1 METTEETNDA
11 RVVDSKTESLTK
23 VLKDLVR
30 DLLTTY
36 PELKDNLDSRLVD
49 VCAGNEEE
57 AAMAIEGLTEHFRGV
72 FPERFFDILYENE
85 DIFCEESEANT
96 EFLPGIEYK
105 KLWAANISDST
116 RSTLWKY
123 LQLILFSTVSDVS
136 SGDSFGDTAKLFEA
150 INEDEF
156 RRKLEETMQ
165 NMHDMFESSKD
176 GQEESDKGDK
186 PEINLEGIPNAEAIH
201 EHVAGMMNGKLGALA
216 QEIAEE
222 TARDLNI
229 DMEDASSVSD
239 VFQNLLK
246 NPTKLMG
253 MVKNVGSKLDEKI
266 KSGEIKESELLA
278 EASDLMKKMKEM
290 PGMGDIQQL
299 MGKMGLGGK
308 GSKINTGAMHA
319 HMEQAM
325 RLAKRKEEMRNRA
338 GKKPAPQEPSLTP
351 EQLAAKTAAAEK
363 AMQELLAMEDQEHLV
378 FKGAEPAE
386 RSSRSQPKS
395 KNKSKNKKKKKG
407 KST

>member
-1 METTEETNDA
+1 METSEETNDT
-11 RVVDSKTESLTK
+11 RVADSKTESLTK

-30 DLLTTY
+30 DLLITY
-36 PELKDNLDSRLVD
+36 PELKENLDSRLVD
-49 VCAGNEEE
+49 VCAGNEEDV
-57 AAMAIEGLTEHFRGV
+57 AAAIEGLTEHFRTV

-85 DIFCEESEANT
+85 DIFSEESEVNT
-96 EFLPGIEYK
+96 EFLPGINYK

-165 NMHDMFESSKD
+165 NMHQMFETAKD
-176 GQEESDKGDK
+176 GEEVSDK

-229 DMEDASSVSD
+229 DMGDASSVSD

-308 GSKINTGAMHA
+308 GSKINTNAMHA

-338 GKKPAPQEPSLTP
+338 SNKPATKEHVLSA
-351 EQLAAKTAAAEK
+351 EELAERILASEK
-363 AMQELLAMEDQEHLV
+363 AAQELLDMEDKEQLV
-378 FKGAEPAE
+378 FKGSEPAE
-386 RSSRSQPKS
+386 RSSRTQPKS
-395 KNKSKNKKKKKG
+395 KSKSKNKKKKKA

>member
-1 METTEETNDA
+1 METNEETNDTRTA
-11 RVVDSKTESLTK
+11 ESKTESLTK

-30 DLLTTY
+30 DLLITY
-36 PELKDNLDSRLVD
+36 PELKENLDSRLVN

-57 AAMAIEGLTEHFRGV
+57 IAAAIESLTEHFRKV

-85 DIFCEESEANT
+85 DIFAQESEVNT
-96 EFLPGIEYK
+96 EFLPGINYK
-105 KLWAANISDST
+105 ELWAANISDST

-165 NMHDMFESSKD
+165 NMHEMFETAKEGEED
-176 GQEESDKGDK
+176 GEASGK
-186 PEINLEGIPNAEAIH
+186 PDINLGGIPNAEAIH

-308 GSKINTGAMHA
+308 GAKMNTGAMQA

-338 GKKPAPQEPSLTP
+338 EKKSFPTEASLTP
-351 EQLAAKTAAAEK
+351 EELATKTAAAEK
-363 AMQELLAMEDQEHLV
+363 AMQELLAMEDEEHFV

-386 RSSRSQPKS
+386 RSSRIQPKS